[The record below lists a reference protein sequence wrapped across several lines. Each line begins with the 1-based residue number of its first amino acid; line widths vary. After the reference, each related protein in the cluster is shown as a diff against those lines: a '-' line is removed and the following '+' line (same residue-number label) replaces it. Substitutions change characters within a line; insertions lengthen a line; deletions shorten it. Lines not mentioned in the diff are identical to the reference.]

1 MRQPTF
7 WSLALA
13 EITDPDYTHVA
24 VDVLPAHATADPAA
38 WARNLFSPTSLP
50 RVLAR
55 VLSPADAAE
64 SPDCGHPRWCE
75 AFRVDQVA
83 GDEALVALNARLLD
97 LRVGVGVDE
106 DAALVR
112 VVTAVRFKGAH
123 VQRWSWPVRAVLP
136 FVMRGMIGRSR
147 RALSGVTSR

>member
-1 MRQPTF
+1 MRQPVF

-13 EITDPDYTHVA
+13 EITDPDYTHIA

-38 WARNLFSPTSLP
+38 WARNLFSLGSLP
-50 RVLAR
+50 RWVAWALRAR
-55 VLSPADAAE
+55 LLLNTRL
-64 SPDCGHPRWCE
+64 GRPRWCE
-75 AFRVDQVA
+75 AFQVGQVA
-83 GDEALVALNARLLD
+83 GDEALVAMDGRLLD

-123 VQRWSWPVRAVLP
+123 VQRWSWPVRAALP
-136 FVMRGMIGRSR
+136 FLMRGMIGRSR
-147 RALSGVTSR
+147 RALSGVTRA

>member
-1 MRQPTF
+1 MRQPVF

-38 WARNLFSPTSLP
+38 WARNLFSPRSLP
-50 RVLAR
+50 RPVSWLLWAR
-55 VLSPADAAE
+55 RMLDARLGR
-64 SPDCGHPRWCE
+64 PQWCD
-75 AFRVDQVA
+75 AFQVGQVS
-83 GDEALVALNARLLD
+83 GDEALVAMDARLLD

-123 VQRWSWPVRAVLP
+123 VQRWSWPVRAMLP
-136 FVMRGMIGRSR
+136 FVVRGMIGRSR
-147 RALSGVTSR
+147 RSLSGVTRT

>member
-1 MRQPTF
+1 MRQPVF

-38 WARNLFSPTSLP
+38 WARNLFSLSSLP
-50 RVLAR
+50 RALSWTLRAR
-55 VLSPADAAE
+55 LLLNTQL
-64 SPDCGHPRWCE
+64 GRPRWCT
-75 AFRVDQVA
+75 AFQVDHVS
-83 GDEALVALNARLLD
+83 GDEALVAMNGRLLD

-112 VVTAVRFKGAH
+112 VITAVRFKGAY
-123 VQRWSWPVRAVLP
+123 VQRWSWPLRAALP
-136 FVMRGMIGRSR
+136 FVMRGMIERSR
-147 RALSGVTSR
+147 RTLSGVTRA

>member
-1 MRQPTF
+1 MRQPVF

-13 EITDPDYTHVA
+13 EITDPDYTHIA

-38 WARNLFSPTSLP
+38 WARNLFSLSALP
-50 RVLAR
+50 RAVAWTLRAR
-55 VLSPADAAE
+55 LLLNGRLGP
-64 SPDCGHPRWCE
+64 PHWCE
-75 AFRVDQVA
+75 AFQVDQVA
-83 GDEALVALNARLLD
+83 GDEALVAMDGRLLD

-106 DAALVR
+106 ATALVR

-123 VQRWSWPVRAVLP
+123 VQRWSWPVRAALP

-147 RALSGVTSR
+147 RTLSGVTRG

>member
-13 EITDPDYTHVA
+13 EITDPDYTHIA

-38 WARNLFSPTSLP
+38 WARHLFSPTSLP
-50 RVLAR
+50 RVLSWALSAR
-55 VLSPADAAE
+55 LLLN
-64 SPDCGHPRWCE
+64 GRLGRPRWCD
-75 AFRVDQVA
+75 AFRVDHVA
-83 GDEALVALNARLLD
+83 GEEALVAMNARLLD

-123 VQRWSWPVRAVLP
+123 VQRWSWPVRAMLP

-147 RALSGVTSR
+147 RALSGVTRA

>member
-1 MRQPTF
+1 MRQPVF

-38 WARNLFSPTSLP
+38 WARNLFSYSSLP
-50 RVLAR
+50 RALSWALRLRMHRNAR
-55 VLSPADAAE
+55 LGLPLWCDA
-64 SPDCGHPRWCE
+64 
-75 AFRVDQVA
+75 FVVDQVS
-83 GDEALVALNARLLD
+83 GDEALVAVNARLLD
-97 LRVGVGVDE
+97 MRVGVGVDE

-112 VVTAVRFKGAH
+112 VVTAVRFKGTL
-123 VQRWSWPVRAVLP
+123 VQRWSWPARAMLP

-147 RALSGVTSR
+147 RALSGVTRG

>member
-1 MRQPTF
+1 MRQPVF

-38 WARNLFSPTSLP
+38 WARNLFSLSSLP
-50 RVLAR
+50 RVVAWTLRAR
-55 VLSPADAAE
+55 LLLNARL
-64 SPDCGHPRWCE
+64 GRPRWCT
-75 AFRVDQVA
+75 AFQVDHVA
-83 GDEALVALNARLLD
+83 GDEALVAMNGRLLD

-112 VVTAVRFKGAH
+112 VITAVRFKGAH
-123 VQRWSWPVRAVLP
+123 VQRWSWPLRAALP
-136 FVMRGMIGRSR
+136 FVMRGMIDRSR
-147 RALSGVTSR
+147 RTLSGVTRG